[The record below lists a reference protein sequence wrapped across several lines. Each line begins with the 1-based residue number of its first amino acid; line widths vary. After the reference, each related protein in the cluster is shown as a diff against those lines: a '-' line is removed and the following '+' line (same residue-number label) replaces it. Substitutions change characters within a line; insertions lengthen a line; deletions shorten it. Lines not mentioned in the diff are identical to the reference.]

1 MGKLIIKREKVM
13 IGFAVKM
20 KCYVNGKVICEL
32 KNGEEVSCEVSNEI
46 IEFKCNTASNP
57 MSDTVVLDM
66 RNRDAL
72 HIFAKQG
79 SWKALVSV
87 LEDDAIL
94 EQKSSSGLASRQT
107 NTVANNVFFAPTKK
121 VGSYFAINEN
131 TKQFAIGKG
140 LLTNFKNSTI
150 YDFDDIIDFELLED
164 GTTITKGGLGRATVG
179 GLLFGGVGAIVGGVT
194 GGKKASTKC
203 TSLQVKITVNNINA
217 PAEYI
222 KLISSTVDKKSSL
235 YKAAYQNAQEILSL
249 LQLICSQRETD
260 NPVGSTNTPVQ
271 DVSAA
276 DEIRKFKALMEE
288 GIITEEEF
296 LAKKKQLLGL

>member
-66 RNRDAL
+66 GNRDAL

-107 NTVANNVFFAPTKK
+107 NTVANNVFFC
-121 VGSYFAINEN
+121 SYQ
-131 TKQFAIGKG
+131 K
-140 LLTNFKNSTI
+140 SR
-150 YDFDDIIDFELLED
+150 IIL
-164 GTTITKGGLGRATVG
+164 R
-179 GLLFGGVGAIVGGVT
+179 
-194 GGKKASTKC
+194 
-203 TSLQVKITVNNINA
+203 
-217 PAEYI
+217 Y
-222 KLISSTVDKKSSL
+222 
-235 YKAAYQNAQEILSL
+235 
-249 LQLICSQRETD
+249 
-260 NPVGSTNTPVQ
+260 
-271 DVSAA
+271 
-276 DEIRKFKALMEE
+276 
-288 GIITEEEF
+288 
-296 LAKKKQLLGL
+296 